1 MKTIQIHTPSFFQL
15 CYILQLSPH
24 LFLSIPVKD
33 SSFLL
38 HDAVSIAEY
47 LQNTFNNSIDESAG
61 IAQIVKWLDYGLD
74 DRWKANVTPG
84 KTKKFLS
91 SLNFSDRVLV
101 PYCFHE

>member
-1 MKTIQIHTPSFFQL
+1 MKLTASRGPLNPLSLMKPQGLLPYLQETVTGPRLSQMKTIQIHTPSFFQL

-47 LQNTFNNSIDESAG
+47 LQNTFNNLIDESAG
-61 IAQIVKWLDYGLD
+61 IAQIVK
-74 DRWKANVTPG
+74 
-84 KTKKFLS
+84 
-91 SLNFSDRVLV
+91 
-101 PYCFHE
+101 